1 MAETGEIRSIRTLG
15 LSLATRHRLCSKRR
29 KFRRSDVGHKEF
41 DGKAVLV
48 TGATSGI
55 GEECARAFAERGAK
69 LLLTGRDESRGN
81 TLLETLQAMG
91 CEAAFHIGD
100 VRNSAFCDSAVAAC
114 LEEFGRIDV
123 LVNSAGIWQAKTT
136 IDTDDET
143 WCAIMETNASG
154 TFFMCRAA
162 LRAMCAQGSGNII
175 NIASDWG
182 LVGGAEA
189 AAYCASKGAV
199 VLMTKAMALD
209 HARDNIRV
217 NALCPTDTDTP
228 MMDQDYRDR
237 GIDLE
242 EGRQNS
248 ANSIPVGRMA
258 TARDVADAACF
269 MASDKAAFL
278 TGVALPIDGGA
289 TAV

>member
-1 MAETGEIRSIRTLG
+1 M
-15 LSLATRHRLCSKRR
+15 
-29 KFRRSDVGHKEF
+29 GHKEF

-189 AAYCASKGAV
+189 AA
-199 VLMTKAMALD
+199 
-209 HARDNIRV
+209 
-217 NALCPTDTDTP
+217 
-228 MMDQDYRDR
+228 
-237 GIDLE
+237 
-242 EGRQNS
+242 
-248 ANSIPVGRMA
+248 
-258 TARDVADAACF
+258 
-269 MASDKAAFL
+269 
-278 TGVALPIDGGA
+278 
-289 TAV
+289 

>member
-1 MAETGEIRSIRTLG
+1 M
-15 LSLATRHRLCSKRR
+15 
-29 KFRRSDVGHKEF
+29 GHKEF

-55 GEECARAFAERGAK
+55 GEECARAFAELGAK
-69 LLLTGRDESRGN
+69 LLLTGRDEPRGN
-81 TLLETLQAMG
+81 ALRETLHAMG
-91 CEAAFHIGD
+91 CEASLLIGD

-114 LEEFGRIDV
+114 VAEFGRIDV
-123 LVNSAGIWQAKTT
+123 LVNSAGIWKARTT
-136 IDTDDET
+136 VDTDDAT
-143 WCAIMETNASG
+143 WHAIMETNVSG

-162 LRAMCAQGSGNII
+162 LRVMCAQGGGNII

-199 VLMTKAMALD
+199 VLMTKSMALD
-209 HARDNIRV
+209 HARENIRI

-228 MMDQDYRDR
+228 MMDQDYRER

-242 EGRQNS
+242 EGRLSS
-248 ANSIPVGRMA
+248 ANSIPMGRMA

-269 MASDKAAFL
+269 IASDRAGFL